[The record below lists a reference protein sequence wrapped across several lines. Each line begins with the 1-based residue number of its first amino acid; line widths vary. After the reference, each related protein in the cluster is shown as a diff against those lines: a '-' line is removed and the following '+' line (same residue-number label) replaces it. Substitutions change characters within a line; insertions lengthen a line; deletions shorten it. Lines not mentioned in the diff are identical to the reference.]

1 MSKVILITGTS
12 SGFGRTIAEKL
23 HSERYTVIG
32 TSRNAEKINS
42 DYLTIKLDINDYE
55 ASKSEV
61 DQIIKKYGKID
72 VLVNNAGIN
81 ITGPTETIKMDDVKR
96 VFDTNF
102 FSQLNLIQTVLPHMR
117 SKKMGLIINITSIAG
132 YLGLPFWSAYCA
144 SKASFRVIAESL
156 NIELKKYNVNVVNI
170 APGDYK
176 TEILNN
182 RRDSYNPSYSPYF
195 QEYEKI
201 IKSVNGKM
209 NHGRDP
215 IEVASL
221 VLKIIKK
228 KKPKINYIVGGFLEK
243 KITLKSLLPDKLFQK
258 IIMKL
263 YS

>member
-23 HSERYTVIG
+23 HSEGYTVIG
-32 TSRNAEKINS
+32 TSRNPEKLHS
-42 DYLTIKLDINDYE
+42 EYLTVKLDINDYMG
-55 ASKSEV
+55 SKSEV
-61 DQIIKKYGKID
+61 DQILNKFGKID
-72 VLVNNAGIN
+72 ILINNAGIN
-81 ITGPTETIKMDDVKR
+81 ITGPVETIKMHDVKS

-102 FSQLNLIQTVLPHMR
+102 FSHLNLIQIVLPHMR
-117 SKKMGLIINITSIAG
+117 SNRMGLIINITSIAG

-144 SKASFRVIAESL
+144 SGVIAESL
-156 NIELKKYNVNVVNI
+156 NIELKNHNINVVNI

-182 RRDSYNPSYSPYF
+182 RRDSDNLPSSPYF
-195 QEYEKI
+195 QEYDNI

-215 IEVASL
+215 IEVANL
-221 VLKIIKK
+221 VSKIIKE
-228 KKPKINYIVGGFLEK
+228 KKPKINYLVGGFLEK
-243 KITLKSLLPDKLFQK
+243 KITLKSLLPDKLFQR